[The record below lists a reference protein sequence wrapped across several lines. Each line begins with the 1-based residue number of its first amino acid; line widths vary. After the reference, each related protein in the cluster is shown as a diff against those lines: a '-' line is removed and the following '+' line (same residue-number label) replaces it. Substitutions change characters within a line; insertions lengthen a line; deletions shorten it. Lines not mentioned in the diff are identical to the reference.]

1 MSNSSLK
8 NKKRRLVQNS
18 TSNNIAKKKKLEDVN
33 PKLLNTIYSSTNN
46 IDESFENLCKQ
57 KSIKDENIL
66 KVYRDVAITGK
77 FIQNKIINLKR

>member
-18 TSNNIAKKKKLEDVN
+18 TSNNIANKKKLEDVN
-33 PKLLNTIYSSTNN
+33 QKLLNTIFSSTNN

-77 FIQNKIINLKR
+77 FI

>member
-18 TSNNIAKKKKLEDVN
+18 TSNNIANKKKLEDVN
-33 PKLLNTIYSSTNN
+33 QKLLNTIYSSTNN

-77 FIQNKIINLKR
+77 FI

>member
-8 NKKRRLVQNS
+8 NKKRRFVQNS

-33 PKLLNTIYSSTNN
+33 PKLLNTIFSSTNN
-46 IDESFENLCKQ
+46 LDESFENLCKQ
-57 KSIKDENIL
+57 KSIKDENVL

-77 FIQNKIINLKR
+77 FIQNIIIDLKR

>member
-18 TSNNIAKKKKLEDVN
+18 TSNNIANKKKLEDVN
-33 PKLLNTIYSSTNN
+33 QKLLNTIFSSTNN
-46 IDESFENLCKQ
+46 LDESFENLCEQ

-77 FIQNKIINLKR
+77 FI

>member
-18 TSNNIAKKKKLEDVN
+18 TSNNIANKKKLEDVN
-33 PKLLNTIYSSTNN
+33 QKLLNTIFSSTNN

-66 KVYRDVAITGK
+66 KVYRGVAITGK
-77 FIQNKIINLKR
+77 FI

>member
-8 NKKRRLVQNS
+8 NKKRMLVQNS
-18 TSNNIAKKKKLEDVN
+18 TSNNIANKKKLEDVN
-33 PKLLNTIYSSTNN
+33 PKLLNTIFSSTNN
-46 IDESFENLCKQ
+46 LDESFENLCEQ

-77 FIQNKIINLKR
+77 FI

>member
-8 NKKRRLVQNS
+8 NKKSRLVQNS

-77 FIQNKIINLKR
+77 FIQNIVIDLKR

>member
-77 FIQNKIINLKR
+77 FIQNIVIDLKR

>member
-33 PKLLNTIYSSTNN
+33 PKLLNTIFSSTNN
-46 IDESFENLCKQ
+46 LDESFENLCEQ

-77 FIQNKIINLKR
+77 FI